1 MEEKTMEAT
10 KYSCISC
17 SLGHNLSCGHQ
28 IHPVGVALDFSQ
40 RSPAL
45 LYSVINQQYMLYNL
59 NIGYWE
65 LDVLVYISILSL
77 VILLWDNKI
86 LLYNRIGW
94 LFSVKACGINRL
106 C

>member
-17 SLGHNLSCGHQ
+17 SLGHDLSCGHQ

-77 VILLWDNKI
+77 VILLWENKT
-86 LLYNRIGW
+86 LLYCTTG
-94 LFSVKACGINRL
+94 
-106 C
+106 

>member
-1 MEEKTMEAT
+1 MEAT

-40 RSPAL
+40 CSPAL

-65 LDVLVYISILSL
+65 LDDWSTYQYCHWLSCFG
-77 VILLWDNKI
+77 KI
-86 LLYNRIGW
+86 
-94 LFSVKACGINRL
+94 
-106 C
+106 